1 MRRIQRDMLHG
12 PLALPIVSYAVP
24 IMLTSVL
31 QLLFNAADLIV
42 VGRYCGS
49 IAVAAVG
56 STGAIINLIINLF
69 FGLSVGAGVA
79 VAHGIGSREEET
91 VFRLL
96 RTSWKQCP
104 RLRMCCLWPP
114 SICRSISW
122 A

>member
-91 VFRLL
+91 VFRTANGGAQ
-96 RTSWKQCP
+96 RPVPDGHRCSV
-104 RLRMCCLWPP
+104 CCGHPG
-114 SICRSISW
+114 SNVH

>member
-91 VFRLL
+91 VFRTVHTALPTAVL
-96 RTSWKQCP
+96 SGQIGR
-104 RLRMCCLWPP
+104 
-114 SICRSISW
+114 
-122 A
+122 AHV

>member
-69 FGLSVGAGVA
+69 SAFPLVRA
-79 VAHGIGSREEET
+79 
-91 VFRLL
+91 L
-96 RTSWKQCP
+96 P
-104 RLRMCCLWPP
+104 
-114 SICRSISW
+114 
-122 A
+122 